1 MLSKQTRKTSP
12 NSMRKRAREEKA
24 NGSENTGWKQ
34 SKKFE
39 KRVGINQ
46 LKAYVILFLF
56 VSTHPVCSECVN
68 VQSSVFCICVFFL
81 CACVCMRVCA
91 CLFVCWFLCV
101 CVCVRAPSYS
111 LSVSSLIRIAC
122 SNTAAAVTHQA
133 CFSCFSGP
141 QWQICPPPFHQA
153 LDYEHTRARTRTHT
167 HTHARTTVH
176 KLVKD
181 Q

>member
-1 MLSKQTRKTSP
+1 MATASTNRVKMSGIKMTQRQEEMLSKQTRKTSP

-68 VQSSVFCICVFFL
+68 V
-81 CACVCMRVCA
+81 
-91 CLFVCWFLCV
+91 
-101 CVCVRAPSYS
+101 
-111 LSVSSLIRIAC
+111 
-122 SNTAAAVTHQA
+122 
-133 CFSCFSGP
+133 
-141 QWQICPPPFHQA
+141 
-153 LDYEHTRARTRTHT
+153 
-167 HTHARTTVH
+167 
-176 KLVKD
+176 
-181 Q
+181 